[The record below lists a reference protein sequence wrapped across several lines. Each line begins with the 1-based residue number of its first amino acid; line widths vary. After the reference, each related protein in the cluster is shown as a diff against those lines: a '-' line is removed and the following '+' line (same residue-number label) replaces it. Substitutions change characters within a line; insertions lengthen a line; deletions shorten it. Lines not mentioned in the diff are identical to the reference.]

1 MDLLAEVRP
10 TLEDL
15 DCDWEDIYSAY
26 YECEEDGTITF
37 FEAESL
43 DNLLVYCENFVS
55 DNIQDTQDHCF

>member
-1 MDLLAEVRP
+1 MHLLAEVRP

-37 FEAESL
+37 FEAKIAEA
-43 DNLLVYCENFVS
+43 DNPGICPYIPPLLTYRAM
-55 DNIQDTQDHCF
+55 